1 MVFFLFPFV
10 SIEHSWLYVR
20 TINEDDDMYLLETC
34 IIMCYNE
41 GFDEEFYDRSC
52 ELYGDQYLIPYLKG
66 NS

>member
-1 MVFFLFPFV
+1 
-10 SIEHSWLYVR
+10 
-20 TINEDDDMYLLETC
+20 
-34 IIMCYNE
+34 MCYNE